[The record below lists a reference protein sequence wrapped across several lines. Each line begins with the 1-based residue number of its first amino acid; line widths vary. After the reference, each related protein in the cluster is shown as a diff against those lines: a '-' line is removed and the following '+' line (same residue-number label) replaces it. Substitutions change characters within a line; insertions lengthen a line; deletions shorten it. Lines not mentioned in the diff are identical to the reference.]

1 MCYKQLYKVGKD
13 QNIQPYFMWKMLDQG
28 FGAATTGY
36 QFHKAAD
43 LKNDAM
49 TFAKAAEKF
58 GKILGKEIV
67 TFGNSFSYKQCY
79 QERVDKAGY

>member
-13 QNIQPYFMWKMLDQG
+13 HNIQPYFLFKMLDQG
-28 FGAATTGY
+28 FFAAMTGY
-36 QFHKAAD
+36 QLYRATD

-58 GKILGKEIV
+58 GK
-67 TFGNSFSYKQCY
+67 
-79 QERVDKAGY
+79 

>member
-1 MCYKQLYKVGKD
+1 
-13 QNIQPYFMWKMLDQG
+13 MLDQG

-36 QFHKAAD
+36 QMYKDTD

-58 GKILGKEIV
+58 GKRLGNEIV
-67 TFGNSFSYKQCY
+67 TRGNSGSYKQIY
-79 QERVDKAGY
+79 QELIDKAGY